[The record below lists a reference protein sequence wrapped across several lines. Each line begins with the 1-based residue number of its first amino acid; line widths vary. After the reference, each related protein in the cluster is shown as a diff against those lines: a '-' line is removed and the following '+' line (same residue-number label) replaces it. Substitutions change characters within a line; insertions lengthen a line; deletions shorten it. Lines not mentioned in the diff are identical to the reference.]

1 MKNGRA
7 DSPSDR
13 DEAACQ
19 ESPVGGEPENPM
31 PWKRG
36 LRLGPTAAIVL
47 AAAGLALVYGLDTN
61 RFGFLLQASPTSS
74 PGEAVDISLRRLVRT
89 RVAKRLR
96 REKRLNG
103 SFLEDQSAIDGEIER
118 IREHPLYLTIKERMA
133 DHLRNAGYELVPIKR
148 TPDPHLPMML
158 STEAELTL
166 HNYAHSMRANCRVPN
181 GKAAALLRDQEEQFG
196 KSIAAHDG
204 TGDYD
209 AALSFLIQLL
219 FECPDDLSED
229 VDAFRFFPLATE
241 EIEAGFRGKA
251 PG

>member
-13 DEAACQ
+13 ADAACQ
-19 ESPVGGEPENPM
+19 ESPVGGEPEKPL

-36 LRLGPTAAIVL
+36 LQLGPTAAIVA

-61 RFGFLLQASPTSS
+61 PFGFLLQARPTSS

-89 RVAKRLR
+89 RVADRLR

-103 SFLEDQSAIDGEIER
+103 SLLEDQSALDDEIER
-118 IREHPLYLTIKERMA
+118 IREHPLYLTIKEKMA
-133 DHLRNAGYELVPIKR
+133 DHLRNAGYELVPTKR
-148 TPDPHLPMML
+148 TPDPHLPVML
-158 STEAELTL
+158 STEAEITL
-166 HNYAHSMRANCRVPN
+166 HNYAHSMRANCRAPN
-181 GKAAALLRDQEEQFG
+181 GKAAAILRDQEEQFG

-204 TGDYD
+204 TGGYD
-209 AALSFLIQLL
+209 MAMSFLIQLL
-219 FECPDDLSED
+219 FECPDDLSK
-229 VDAFRFFPLATE
+229 DADAVRFFPLATE

-251 PG
+251 PD